1 MISPPAVPFGSGP
14 AVRGED
20 AWYDEE
26 AGPIVRLYA
35 MTGGR
40 VSAAGTDFAVS
51 MLVRRTGDPAAD
63 AGLSAEKSAILRL
76 CTRALSVAEIAAYL
90 SLPLGT
96 VAALLGDLRDAGLIR
111 TQPRSAREHLP
122 MEVMQRLHDGLL
134 AL

>member
-1 MISPPAVPFGSGP
+1 MSSL
-14 AVRGED
+14 RTDD
-20 AWYDEE
+20 AWYDQN

-40 VSAAGTDFAVS
+40 SSGAPHEFTVST
-51 MLVRRTGDPAAD
+51 LVRRTGDRTEGPD
-63 AGLSAEKSAILRL
+63 LSAEKSAILRL

-96 VAALLGDLRDAGLIR
+96 VEVLLGDLRGAGLIR
-111 TQPRSAREHLP
+111 TPRQPADGLP
-122 MEVMQRLHDGLL
+122 PEDVMHRLRDGLL